1 MTNAIASRASSFFD
15 GLSMSNTRL
24 DLYKEA
30 MDLERKRTALQADID
45 QITLR
50 LSQLHSQLSSAFS
63 VSTPAEATATSIA
76 SRKRRR
82 AGRGELKSQILE
94 ALATAG
100 SAGLRVRNLVNQLGT
115 KPANIYAWFQNAT
128 KTNRQIKKI
137 GSAHYRLEGSRPE
150 LKTPAPASKK
160 SPGKRNTRPKGK
172 RGQLAASIIEALKT
186 AGKAG
191 MKLRDLAEKLGTKY
205 GNLSVWF
212 ATTGKKNKA
221 IKKIGEA
228 HYRLG

>member
-1 MTNAIASRASSFFD
+1 
-15 GLSMSNTRL
+15 MSNIRI

-45 QITLR
+45 QITSR
-50 LSQLHSQLSSAFS
+50 LSQLLAQLSGGE
-63 VSTPAEATATSIA
+63 STSFKVAATSTVN
-76 SRKRRR
+76 RKRGR

-94 ALATAG
+94 ALTNAG
-100 SAGLRVRNLVNQLGT
+100 SAGLRVKDLVAQLGT

-150 LKTPAPASKK
+150 PKSAASAPKK
-160 SPGKRNTRPKGK
+160 SPGKGSTRPEGK
-172 RGQLAASIIEALKT
+172 RGHLAAGILEALKT
-186 AGKAG
+186 ASKSG

-228 HYRLG
+228 HYRLES